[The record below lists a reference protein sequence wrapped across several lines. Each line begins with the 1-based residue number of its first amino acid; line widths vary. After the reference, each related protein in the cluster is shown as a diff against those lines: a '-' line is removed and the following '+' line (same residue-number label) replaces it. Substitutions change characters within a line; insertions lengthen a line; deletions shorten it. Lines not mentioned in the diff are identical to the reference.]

1 MQTKEGIRQLAAVL
15 FADIAGYTALM
26 QKDEVGALSGLRQFK
41 DDLET
46 HVPVHKGRI
55 VQFYGDGCL
64 VVFSNAVDAVRCA
77 MVLQQGFQKKPE
89 VPVRMGIHMGDVV
102 FRDDNAFGDSINI
115 ASRIESMGVPGA
127 ILFSEGI
134 KDQVRNQNDLTYT
147 ALGDFEF
154 KNVGEPQTVYALTNQ
169 GFNVPDKNKLV
180 GKFKEGSHKGKNT
193 NMQRAAGAVVLIALA
208 LLVYWKVLSPSET
221 GDGSIQSLA
230 IFPFENKDNDP
241 DITYLADGIPE
252 NLINRLSALPDV
264 KVFSRNATFTLR
276 DSSGNIPKIR
286 DILGVDAVFVGQIHK
301 YGDQVVLN
309 CQLIDA
315 RTNDQIWGQR
325 IKTSVESV
333 FELEDSL
340 VSSLVSPLRI
350 QLLHAGATAPGL
362 VNVDPAAYSEF
373 LRGRHLSYGSTSEE
387 AEKAL
392 EHFREAIRIDPQF
405 APAYAAIANEKIVQA
420 LFSTATRSEIFDE
433 ARTAVQSAIAI
444 DPNLADAYLSDG
456 AIKFYGDWDFKGAEA
471 SYRKALELNP
481 NDANNYIRYS
491 AMLVAVGKFDKAI
504 ELADKAVLL
513 DPVSISSLHN
523 LGWVNLV
530 AGRFTDSEEAFERAL
545 ELHPNWIWGHIKKA
559 YAHVFQGECDEAQ
572 QLANRAEELMRDG
585 WGSELLQI
593 TLGFINYKCGNTEKM
608 NQVINRFLAYVDVEG
623 IKDPF
628 TLAFMYYLKG
638 DFEKAFEW
646 EGISIAERSPSA
658 YMYNIRLFHSDEF
671 FDDPRH
677 QAILKEMGFQK

>member
-1 MQTKEGIRQLAAVL
+1 MQKTEGNRQLAAVL

-26 QKDEVGALSGLRQFK
+26 QADEVRALNNLKRFK
-41 DDLET
+41 EDLET
-46 HVPVHKGRI
+46 QVPLHQGRI

-64 VVFSNAVDAVRCA
+64 IVFNNAVDAVRCS
-77 MVLQQGFQKKPE
+77 MELQKGYGVQPE
-89 VPVRMGIHMGDVV
+89 VPVRMGIHLGDVV
-102 FRDDNAFGDSINI
+102 FRDNNAFGDSINI

-134 KDQVRNQNDLTYT
+134 KNQVSSQIDLTCVT
-147 ALGDFEF
+147 LGEFEF
-154 KNVGEPQTVYALTNQ
+154 KNVDEPQTVYALSNEGIT
-169 GFNVPDKNKLV
+169 VPDKSKLT
-180 GKFKEGSHKGKNT
+180 GKFKDQSPKDNSTRRLK
-193 NMQRAAGAVVLIALA
+193 AIGAIAFIAIALIMS
-208 LLVYWKVLSPSET
+208 WKIWGPAEFENE
-221 GDGSIQSLA
+221 SIQSLA
-230 IFPFENKDNDP
+230 IFPFENRENDP

-252 NLINRLSALPDV
+252 NLINRLSVLPDV
-264 KVFSRNATFTLR
+264 KVFSRNATFTIR

-286 DILGVDAVFVGQIHK
+286 ELLNVDAVFVGQINK
-301 YGDQVVLN
+301 YGNQVVLN

-315 RTNDQIWGQR
+315 RTNSQIWGQR
-325 IKTSVESV
+325 IKSNVESV

-350 QLLHAGATAPGL
+350 QLLHAGAATPEL
-362 VNVDPAAYSEF
+362 VNVDPKAYSEF

-387 AEKAL
+387 AELAL
-392 EHFREAIRIDPQF
+392 EHFREAIRIDANF

-444 DPNLADAYLSDG
+444 DPNLADAYRSDG

-530 AGRFTDSEEAFERAL
+530 AREFEASEEAFERAL

-559 YAHVFQGECDEAQ
+559 YAHTFQGEYEEALN
-572 QLANRAEELMRDG
+572 LANRAEELMKDG
-585 WGSELLQI
+585 WGSELLQC
-593 TLGFINYKCGNTEKM
+593 TLAFINKNCDNPEKAD
-608 NQVINRFLAYVDVEG
+608 QVFKRFLAYVDDEG
-623 IKDPF
+623 VIDPF
-628 TLAFMYYLKG
+628 TLGFMYYLKE
-638 DFEKAFEW
+638 DFDKALEW
-646 EGISIAERSPSA
+646 EAKSIDERSPSC
-658 YMYNIRLFHSDEF
+658 YQYNIKLFFTKEYF
-671 FDDPRH
+671 EDPRH
-677 QAILKEMGFQK
+677 QAILKKMGFM